1 LDSNAVVDA
10 MVGLCIHKKM
20 KRFLRDIRISKV
32 LMQQLRNIERKALEH
47 HPDKILEQIGR
58 RKVQGSR

>member
-1 LDSNAVVDA
+1 
-10 MVGLCIHKKM
+10 MKKD
-20 KRFLRDIRISKV
+20 FYEILEISKV
-32 LMQQLRNIERKALEH
+32 LMQQLRKHRKKALEH